1 MVRRVAADTS
11 IRVMTVPR
19 ATLDSRV
26 RPAHAQTTALLR
38 SEADM
43 NELTVDDIEAITLG
57 ATLLGTGGGGD
68 PYIAKLVAHQALEEY
83 GPVPVI
89 NAADLDPDDLVLTTA
104 IIGAPTVI
112 LEKIPAG
119 TEFVGS
125 VKALSS
131 YLGREPAAI
140 MAIEIGGLN
149 TLLPIAT
156 AAEMGLPI
164 VNCDGMRRA
173 FPQIE
178 MTVFTLAGISA
189 GPLSIADEKG
199 NQCVFE
205 TTTNQIAESL
215 ARSAVIQLGLAN
227 SISCYPMTA
236 GTLVD
241 NAIHGSL
248 TYCANIGKLLQAAQ
262 TGEDGAWD
270 HFLSETG
277 SREFFTGKVVDL
289 DRRTTDGFAKSTVI
303 LEDLH
308 GSDSTMRVEV
318 QNENLIAFLDG
329 EAVITTPNLICLLDH
344 ETLEPLT
351 TESVAYGNRAVVI
364 GMPCAPE
371 WHRDGMLEL
380 VGPAAFGYEIDYV
393 ELDA

>member
-1 MVRRVAADTS
+1 MDT
-11 IRVMTVPR
+11 
-19 ATLDSRV
+19 L
-26 RPAHAQTTALLR
+26 TA
-38 SEADM
+38 
-43 NELTVDDIEAITLG
+43 DDIEDLCLG

-68 PYIAKLVAHQALEEY
+68 PYVAKLVAHQALEDY
-83 GPVPVI
+83 GPVTVV
-89 NAADLDPDDLVLTTA
+89 NARDLPPDALVMTTA

-119 TEFVGS
+119 TEFIAGI
-125 VKALSS
+125 KALASF
-131 YLGREPAAI
+131 LGQEPAAI
-140 MAIEIGGLN
+140 MPIEVGGFN
-149 TLLPIAT
+149 TLVPIAT

-164 VNCDGMRRA
+164 VNADSMRRA

-178 MTVFTLAGISA
+178 MTVFTLAGIAA

-199 NQCVFE
+199 NQCLFE
-205 TTTNQIAESL
+205 TTTNQLAESL
-215 ARSAVIQLGLAN
+215 ARTAVVQLGMAN
-227 SISCYPMTA
+227 AMSCYPMSA
-236 GTLVD
+236 AQVEKH
-241 NAIHGSL
+241 AIADSL
-248 TYCANIGKLLQAAQ
+248 TYCMEVGRSLQAVKD
-262 TGEDGAWD
+262 GEVGAWER
-270 HFLSETG
+270 FLNDSG
-277 SREFFTGKVVDL
+277 SVEFFTGKVVDL

-308 GSDSTMRVEV
+308 GSDRTMRIEV

-344 ETLEPLT
+344 ESYDPIT
-351 TESVAYGNRAVVI
+351 TEALAYGHRVVVI

-393 ELDA
+393 ELPR

>member
-1 MVRRVAADTS
+1 MDT
-11 IRVMTVPR
+11 
-19 ATLDSRV
+19 L
-26 RPAHAQTTALLR
+26 TA
-38 SEADM
+38 E
-43 NELTVDDIEAITLG
+43 DIEALCLG

-83 GPVPVI
+83 GPVDIVD
-89 NAADLDPDDLVLTTA
+89 AKDLDPDALVLTTA

-119 TEFVGS
+119 TEFVAG

-131 YLGREPAAI
+131 YLGKEPAAI
-140 MAIEIGGLN
+140 MPIEVGGLN

-164 VNCDGMRRA
+164 VNADGMRRA

-178 MTVFTLAGISA
+178 MTVFTLAGVPA
-189 GPLSIADEKG
+189 GPLSVADEKG

-205 TTTNQIAESL
+205 TTTNQIAETL
-215 ARSAVIQLGLAN
+215 ARTAVIQLGLAN

-236 GTLVD
+236 GTAAEH
-241 NAIHGSL
+241 AIQGAL
-248 TYCANIGKLLQAAQ
+248 TYCTEVGRQLQAAKD
-262 TGEDGAWD
+262 GVEGAWER
-270 HFLSETG
+270 FLTESG
-277 SREFFTGKVVDL
+277 SHEFFTGKVVDL

-308 GSDSTMRVEV
+308 GSDSTMRIEV

-329 EAVITTPNLICLLDH
+329 EAVITTPNLICMLDH
-344 ETLEPLT
+344 ETRDPIT
-351 TESVAYGNRAVVI
+351 TEAIAYGNRVTVI

-371 WHRDGMLEL
+371 WRRDGMLDL
-380 VGPAAFGYEIDYV
+380 VGPQAFGYELDFV
-393 ELDA
+393 ELPS